1 LSLKIWMSFI
11 FKNRLVMNFKITTLI
26 LLCIKNLYVNSKTN
40 DIIVSKLKLK
50 NSPMFQMNF
59 VKIIEGLQT
68 LLQKWGG
75 IY

>member
-1 LSLKIWMSFI
+1 MSFI

>member
-1 LSLKIWMSFI
+1 MNFI
-11 FKNRLVMNFKITTLI
+11 LKNRLVMNFKITTLI

-50 NSPMFQMNF
+50 NNPMLQMNF
-59 VKIIEGLQT
+59 VKIIEGLPT